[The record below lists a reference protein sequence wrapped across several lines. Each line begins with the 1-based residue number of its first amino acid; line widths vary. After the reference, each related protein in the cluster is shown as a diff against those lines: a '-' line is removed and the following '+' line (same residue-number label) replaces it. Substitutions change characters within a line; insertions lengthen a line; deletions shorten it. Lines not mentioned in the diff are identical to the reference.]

1 MSEALLQAV
10 NLKKEFTHWQGFWGF
25 FTPKTIPAL
34 KGVSLELRRGEIT
47 GITGANGAGKTTLL
61 KLLAGLLVPTG
72 GRVLFDGEEVG
83 SLGSRVRSRIGIAIA
98 ESRSFYWRLTC
109 RQNLEF
115 FATLHGLAGVDRE
128 KRMAAAVEKMG
139 LGERLDDKF
148 FTLSSGLMQRMAL
161 ARAMLGD
168 PDVWLLDEPTR
179 DVDKDYSAVL
189 LDELQ
194 RLKGEARCIVLV
206 GHDRRELEAH
216 TDRLV
221 VVEDGRTVGA
231 Q

>member
-10 NLKKEFTHWQGFWGF
+10 DLGKEFTHWQGFWGF
-25 FTPKTIPAL
+25 FTPKTVPAL

-72 GRVLFDGEEVG
+72 GEVLFDGEDVG
-83 SLGSRVRSRIGIAIA
+83 SLGSRVRSRIGIAVA

-115 FATLHGLAGVDRE
+115 FATLHGLAGVARE
-128 KRMAAAVEKMG
+128 KRLAAAVEKMG

-161 ARAMLGD
+161 ARTMLGD
-168 PDVWLLDEPTR
+168 PEVWLFDEPTR
-179 DVDKDYSAVL
+179 DVDEQYSAVL
-189 LDELQ
+189 FTELQ
-194 RLKGEARCIVLV
+194 RLKKEGRCIVLV
-206 GHDRRELEAH
+206 GHDRQELETQ
-216 TDRLV
+216 TDRLIV
-221 VVEDGRTVGA
+221 MVRGEVTG
-231 Q
+231 